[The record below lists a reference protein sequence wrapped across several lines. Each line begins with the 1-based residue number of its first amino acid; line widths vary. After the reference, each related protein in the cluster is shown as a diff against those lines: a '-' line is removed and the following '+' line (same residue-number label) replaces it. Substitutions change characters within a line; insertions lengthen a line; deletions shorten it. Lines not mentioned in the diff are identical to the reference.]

1 MAKSLLK
8 NGFSI
13 VIPCRN
19 EAENIPSL
27 GNELNNVFR
36 KSNFPW
42 EVIWVN
48 DASDDN
54 TPNAINYLG
63 PNHKLVSNTIRRG
76 QSTSIQNG
84 IDESKFSFIGLIDGD
99 GQNNPADL
107 LKMFLKIID
116 SPSLDF
122 IQGCRI
128 TREDSFLRRRLP
140 SLLANR
146 LVKILIG
153 SPLKDLGCGTKVFR
167 KIVVEEIPFSG
178 EIHRLYAAHAHLI
191 GFKVTEVGVDH
202 RPRKFGKSSYGY
214 ERIFKFLLD
223 LMLLRFRHLA
233 ARNSYYFL
241 GSLSLMVVLFGLALW
256 VSAVLLRVLD
266 VKDHF
271 DGALTIGGLLCVLLG
286 FSILMVSTS
295 IEVLA
300 NRINNSKKV
309 TPRP

>member
-1 MAKSLLK
+1 LAKSLLK

-63 PNHKLVSNTIRRG
+63 PNHKLVSNPIRRG

-122 IQGCRI
+122 IQGCRV

-309 TPRP
+309 TLRP

>member
-1 MAKSLLK
+1 
-8 NGFSI
+8 
-13 VIPCRN
+13 
-19 EAENIPSL
+19 L

-63 PNHKLVSNTIRRG
+63 PNHKLVSNPIRRG

-122 IQGCRI
+122 IQGCRV

-309 TPRP
+309 TLRP

>member
-36 KSNFPW
+36 NSNFPW

-63 PNHKLVSNTIRRG
+63 PNHKLVSNPIRRG

-107 LKMFLKIID
+107 LKMFLKIIN
-116 SPSLDF
+116 SPSLDL
-122 IQGCRI
+122 IQGRRI
-128 TREDSFLRRRLP
+128 TREDGFLKRRHFLP
-140 SLLANR
+140 NFEGHCMNTMTMR
-146 LVKILIG
+146 QW
-153 SPLKDLGCGTKVFR
+153 
-167 KIVVEEIPFSG
+167 
-178 EIHRLYAAHAHLI
+178 
-191 GFKVTEVGVDH
+191 
-202 RPRKFGKSSYGY
+202 PRGNHPHNL
-214 ERIFKFLLD
+214 FLL
-223 LMLLRFRHLA
+223 HT
-233 ARNSYYFL
+233 Y
-241 GSLSLMVVLFGLALW
+241 
-256 VSAVLLRVLD
+256 
-266 VKDHF
+266 
-271 DGALTIGGLLCVLLG
+271 
-286 FSILMVSTS
+286 
-295 IEVLA
+295 
-300 NRINNSKKV
+300 
-309 TPRP
+309 

>member
-63 PNHKLVSNTIRRG
+63 PNHKLVSNPIRRG
-76 QSTSIQNG
+76 QSASIQNG

-300 NRINNSKKV
+300 NRIDNSKKV

>member
-1 MAKSLLK
+1 LAKSLLK

-63 PNHKLVSNTIRRG
+63 PNHKLVSNPIRRG
-76 QSTSIQNG
+76 QSASIQNG

-241 GSLSLMVVLFGLALW
+241 GSLSLMVVLVGLALW

-300 NRINNSKKV
+300 NRIDNSKKV
-309 TPRP
+309 TPGP

>member
-1 MAKSLLK
+1 LAKSLLK

-63 PNHKLVSNTIRRG
+63 PNHKLVSNPIRRG
-76 QSTSIQNG
+76 QSASIQNG

-241 GSLSLMVVLFGLALW
+241 GSLSLMVVLVGLALW

-300 NRINNSKKV
+300 NRIDNSKKV

>member
-63 PNHKLVSNTIRRG
+63 PNHKLVSNPIRRG
-76 QSTSIQNG
+76 QSASIQNG

-241 GSLSLMVVLFGLALW
+241 GSLSLMVVLVGLALW

-300 NRINNSKKV
+300 NRIDNSKKV
-309 TPRP
+309 TPGP

>member
-1 MAKSLLK
+1 
-8 NGFSI
+8 
-13 VIPCRN
+13 
-19 EAENIPSL
+19 L

-63 PNHKLVSNTIRRG
+63 PNHKLVSSPIRRG

-122 IQGCRI
+122 IQGCRV

-309 TPRP
+309 TLRP

>member
-1 MAKSLLK
+1 MTKSLLK
-8 NGFSI
+8 NGLSI

-19 EAENIPSL
+19 EGENIPSL
-27 GNELNNVFR
+27 GDELNSVF
-36 KSNFPW
+36 SSSDFPW
-42 EVIWVN
+42 EVIWVS

-54 TPNAINYLG
+54 TPNAINCLG
-63 PNHKLVSNTIRRG
+63 QKHKLVSNPIRRG
-76 QSTSIQNG
+76 QSTCIQIG

-107 LKMFLKIID
+107 LKMFLKIIN
-116 SPSLDF
+116 SPSLDL
-122 IQGCRI
+122 IQGRRI
-128 TREDSFLRRRLP
+128 TREDGFLKRRLP

-146 LVKILIG
+146 IVKMLIG
-153 SPLKDLGCGTKVFR
+153 SPLRDLGCGTKVFR
-167 KIVVEEIPFSG
+167 KIVADEIPFSG
-178 EIHRLYAAHAHLI
+178 EIHRLYAAHAHLT
-191 GFKVTEVGVDH
+191 GFKVTEVNVDH
-202 RPRKFGKSSYGY
+202 RPRRFGKSSYGY

-241 GSLSLMVVLFGLALW
+241 GFLSLMVVLFGLSLW
-256 VSAVLLRVLD
+256 VSAVMLRVLD

-300 NRINNSKKV
+300 NKINNSNKV
-309 TPRP
+309 TPRF

>member
-63 PNHKLVSNTIRRG
+63 PNHKLVSNPIRRG

-300 NRINNSKKV
+300 NRIDNSKKV

>member
-1 MAKSLLK
+1 LAKSLLK

-63 PNHKLVSNTIRRG
+63 PNHKLVSNPIRRG
-76 QSTSIQNG
+76 QSASIQNG

-300 NRINNSKKV
+300 NRIDNSKKV

>member
-178 EIHRLYAAHAHLI
+178 QIHRLYAAHAHLI

>member
-1 MAKSLLK
+1 LAKSLLK

-63 PNHKLVSNTIRRG
+63 PNHKLVSSPIRRG

>member
-1 MAKSLLK
+1 LAKSLLK

-63 PNHKLVSNTIRRG
+63 PNHKLVSNPIRRG

-241 GSLSLMVVLFGLALW
+241 GSLSLMVVLFGFALW

>member
-1 MAKSLLK
+1 
-8 NGFSI
+8 
-13 VIPCRN
+13 
-19 EAENIPSL
+19 
-27 GNELNNVFR
+27 
-36 KSNFPW
+36 
-42 EVIWVN
+42 
-48 DASDDN
+48 
-54 TPNAINYLG
+54 
-63 PNHKLVSNTIRRG
+63 VSSPIRRG

>member
-63 PNHKLVSNTIRRG
+63 PNHKLVSNPIRRG
-76 QSTSIQNG
+76 QSASIQNG

-241 GSLSLMVVLFGLALW
+241 GSLSLMVVLVGLALW

-300 NRINNSKKV
+300 NRIDNSKKV

>member
-63 PNHKLVSNTIRRG
+63 PNHKLVSNPIRRG

-167 KIVVEEIPFSG
+167 KTVVEEIPFSG